1 MKFEI
6 TQSPNSYLLL
16 ELNKNEKIV
25 IEKGCLI
32 FSDGEYDFE
41 NKIELESY
49 KNILSK
55 IFGGK
60 SLTYNIYTA
69 KEELKMGFS
78 AKDTAEIFFLEIN
91 PQTPILFYGSQH
103 FARTINIQIKSSG
116 FSQDFL
122 VKAEGAGILFL
133 KLYGT
138 LIEKLIDSKKP
149 IYVDEDALIAFEE
162 GIEYEWITGGV
173 KKLLT
178 SGEGGLF
185 KLCGK
190 GKIWIQ
196 SKDRIAFKKEP

>member
-16 ELNKNEKIV
+16 ELSKNEKII

-32 FSDGEYDFE
+32 YSDGEYDFE

-49 KNILSK
+49 KNIVSK

-69 KEELKMGFS
+69 KEELRMGFS
-78 AKDTAEIFFLEIN
+78 AKDTAEIFSLEIN
-91 PQTPILFYGSQH
+91 QQTQILFYGSQH
-103 FARTINIQIKSSG
+103 FARTTDIQIKSG
-116 FSQDFL
+116 GMSQDFL
-122 VKAEGAGILFL
+122 VKTEGSGILFL
-133 KLYGT
+133 KVYGT
-138 LIEKLIDSKKP
+138 LIEKLLDSKKP

-162 GIEYEWITGGV
+162 GIEYEWVTGGI
-173 KKLLT
+173 KKLIT

-185 KLCGK
+185 KLRGK

-196 SKDRIAFKKEP
+196 SKDKIEYKKD

>member
-6 TQSPNSYLLL
+6 TQSPYSYLLL
-16 ELNKNEKIV
+16 ELSKNEKII

-32 FSDGEYDFE
+32 YSDGEYDFE

-49 KNILSK
+49 KNIVSK

-78 AKDTAEIFFLEIN
+78 AKDTAEIFSLEIN
-91 PQTPILFYGSQH
+91 QQTPILFYGSQH
-103 FARTINIQIKSSG
+103 FARTTDVQIKSG
-116 FSQDFL
+116 GMSQDFL
-122 VKAEGAGILFL
+122 VKTEGSGILFL
-133 KLYGT
+133 KAYGT

-173 KKLLT
+173 KKLIT

-185 KLCGK
+185 KLSGK

-196 SKDRIAFKKEP
+196 SKDKIEYKKD

>member
-16 ELNKNEKIV
+16 ELSKNEKII

-32 FSDGEYDFE
+32 YSDGEYDFE

-49 KNILSK
+49 KNIVSK

-69 KEELKMGFS
+69 KEELRMGFS
-78 AKDTAEIFFLEIN
+78 AKDTAEIFSLEIN
-91 PQTPILFYGSQH
+91 QQTQILFYGSQH
-103 FARTINIQIKSSG
+103 FARTTDIQIKSG
-116 FSQDFL
+116 GMSQDFL
-122 VKAEGAGILFL
+122 VKTEGSGILFL
-133 KLYGT
+133 KVYGT
-138 LIEKLIDSKKP
+138 LIEKLLDSKKP

-162 GIEYEWITGGV
+162 GIEYEWITGGI
-173 KKLLT
+173 KKLIT

-185 KLCGK
+185 KLRGK

-196 SKDRIAFKKEP
+196 SKDKIEYKKD